1 MIRKRIRHMKR
12 YREIVTVL
20 VKYGFGYIVRDVGL
34 FHLLSLPRQ
43 IVSDFSN
50 QSGEANTIGRQIR
63 LMCEEL
69 GPTFIKLGQM
79 LSLRSDLIPAPIAN
93 ELTLLQD
100 QVASTSP
107 EAVHHIIQEELGK
120 PADEVFVRFDNA
132 SLAAASIAEVHRAVL
147 KNGDDVVVKIRR
159 PHIESIVNTDIEIMT
174 DLALLL
180 EKHYEWAKD
189 FQIVDVV
196 DEFSIAVRKEM
207 DYIREGKNTEK
218 LYQFFSST
226 NNIIIPKV
234 YWSYST
240 NCILTLEYIGGM
252 KLSRLLAGNVGDE
265 YDRPTIA
272 RRLVRSFL
280 DQALIAGIYHGDPHP
295 GNLFFFPENR
305 IAYIDFGQVGILTE
319 DMRENFAS
327 LIIGLMRGNTDLL
340 FRTVFRMSEMPDDLN
355 ERSFKADLET
365 LRDKYYNLPFS
376 SIHMG
381 EVVQDIFETT
391 KKNHIII
398 PKDYT
403 LLGKAL
409 ITLEGIVTQL
419 DNSISMLEL
428 AEPYGRRLMLNRL
441 NPERVIEKLHSGLYD
456 FADSSLRLPPL
467 LKRTLEH
474 LNKGKTRVEMELP
487 ELDRLLSKLDR
498 AANRISFSI
507 LLLAF
512 SIILGCVIL
521 GETFVNH
528 AIFSSVPILD
538 TVIAIVLLMFL
549 VALFSI
555 FRSGRF

>member
-1 MIRKRIRHMKR
+1 MKR

-441 NPERVIEKLHSGLYD
+441 NPERVIEKLYSGLYD

>member
-441 NPERVIEKLHSGLYD
+441 NPERVIEKLYSGLYD

>member
-1 MIRKRIRHMKR
+1 MKR

-441 NPERVIEKLHSGLYD
+441 NPERVIEKLYSGLYD

-498 AANRISFSI
+498 ATNRISFSI